1 MNSMTFLFL
10 VWLLV
15 CLTITNSLGAKIRT
29 NIVPSEI
36 EFVAKSS
43 EVVRKDRNGDGT
55 LTQSPL
61 EQLKE
66 LLVVAKNIRSNEQLD
81 DERTKV
87 SARWCSTAAKYERTI
102 QTMFE
107 SKIAKTT
114 AYMDLLQKA
123 SEGLG
128 PSKHRRK

>member
-1 MNSMTFLFL
+1 MNAMTFLFL

-87 SARWCSTAAKYERTI
+87 SARWCSIAAKYERTI
-102 QTMFE
+102 QTMCE

-114 AYMDLLQKA
+114 AYMDLLQKEKKYQKWHA
-123 SEGLG
+123 
-128 PSKHRRK
+128 

>member
-1 MNSMTFLFL
+1 MNAMTFLFL

-36 EFVAKSS
+36 EIVAKSS

-87 SARWCSTAAKYERTI
+87 SARWCSIAAKYERTI
-102 QTMFE
+102 QTM
-107 SKIAKTT
+107 
-114 AYMDLLQKA
+114 Q
-123 SEGLG
+123 
-128 PSKHRRK
+128 